1 MTLITQRV
9 TPFLWYPSEAE
20 KAAETYVKIFGGSS
34 RIVSTTPMSVEFELE
49 GQRLVGFNG
58 GPYKEFNEAISL
70 SVSCADQAEVDYFWE
85 KLVEGGTPSRCGWL
99 KDRWGLSW
107 QVVPKGLPGLL
118 FGSDPAGAQRAM
130 QAMMPMAKLDIGVL
144 ERAYRGEGRGGCRA
158 PSGAG
163 SLSKAGVAAVCAA
176 PKGWGWSPR
185 DRSCW
190 IRTRVKEGSGA
201 TGTLSHGL
209 GVRGG

>member
-34 RIVSTTPMSVEFELE
+34 RIVSATPMSVEFELE

-144 ERAYRGEGRGGCRA
+144 ERAYRGEG
-158 PSGAG
+158 
-163 SLSKAGVAAVCAA
+163 
-176 PKGWGWSPR
+176 
-185 DRSCW
+185 
-190 IRTRVKEGSGA
+190 
-201 TGTLSHGL
+201 
-209 GVRGG
+209 